1 VRISLTRTARPTLSM
16 PALEPVAA
24 ATSVTDLQLA
34 GSSGG
39 RQTLRLRVPGA
50 RTVDVTGDFTGWV
63 PRTLSRGADG
73 WYSFETPL
81 SPGTYQM
88 NVRVNGGEWLPPPS
102 LPTVKDE
109 FGGLTGVLLV
119 P

>member
-1 VRISLTRTARPTLSM
+1 
-16 PALEPVAA
+16 
-24 ATSVTDLQLA
+24 
-34 GSSGG
+34 
-39 RQTLRLRVPGA
+39 
-50 RTVDVTGDFTGWV
+50 VDVTGDFTGWV
-63 PRTLSRGADG
+63 PRTLNRGADG